1 MKILVL
7 GGTGPLGQEILK
19 QASALGHEITALAR
33 NPDTLKDVPGNV
45 TVVKGDLM
53 DISSLKSAL
62 NGQQAVISAFGTK
75 LLRKPTT
82 LLSDATRNL
91 VEAMTD
97 KGVKRL
103 ICVTGIG
110 AGDSKGH
117 GGFLYDNIL
126 EPFLLHE
133 IYKDKTR
140 QEDVIRKSSLDWV
153 IARPAILT
161 NGPATRNYRTVT
173 DLEGFKSSKI
183 SRADV
188 AAFLLEQL
196 STDKWLR
203 KLPVLSNA

>member
-1 MKILVL
+1 
-7 GGTGPLGQEILK
+7 
-19 QASALGHEITALAR
+19 
-33 NPDTLKDVPGNV
+33 
-45 TVVKGDLM
+45 M

-75 LLRKPTT
+75 LIRKPTT

-91 VEAMTD
+91 VEAMND
-97 KGVKRL
+97 GGVKRL

-133 IYKDKTR
+133 IYEDKTR
-140 QEDVIRKSSLDWV
+140 QEEVIRKSSLDWV

-161 NGPATRNYRTVT
+161 NGPATGNYRTVHGT
-173 DLEGFKSSKI
+173 G
-183 SRADV
+183 
-188 AAFLLEQL
+188 L
-196 STDKWLR
+196 SF
-203 KLPVLSNA
+203 